1 VTPKAAAS
9 PVRRHWNFWLLAAL
23 LGITVAPLAGLL
35 GAALIVAYA
44 VIGSGLSG
52 TGAWIRTENAWMLF
66 TMGFVYAL
74 PLAPVTAVC
83 VPLVYGRAAQE
94 GARGRPDFMVFAA
107 FAGLFAPML
116 IGGVISLAAWN
127 LGPLTIG
134 GIYGLLGLVLA
145 PLCAWLIWPI
155 LRRLDETALDR
166 A

>member
-1 VTPKAAAS
+1 LLTDANSAAF
-9 PVRRHWNFWLLAAL
+9 RRQPSFWLFAAL
-23 LGITVAPLAGLL
+23 IGVATAPLAGII
-35 GAALIVAYA
+35 GAALVVAYSFA
-44 VIGSGLSG
+44 GSALAGRWSW
-52 TGAWIRTENAWMLF
+52 TSMENAWMLF
-66 TMGFVYAL
+66 AMGFVYSL
-74 PLAPVTAVC
+74 PLVPVTAVC

-134 GIYGLLGLVLA
+134 GIYGLLGLILA

-155 LRRLDETALDR
+155 LRRFDEAAL
-166 A
+166 ANA